1 MIFLQLHFVID
12 AEFVIKGVHANG
24 QVVALYLK
32 SAFPL
37 LAKRTIATNGGNVA
51 NEPGNLLDED
61 DLPKNSLDALK
72 CFVPR
77 RGSKKAPQEKSPPLM
92 ESFEIKAITEY
103 DYPRILNN
111 ILPSSIRILGW
122 CPVSSDFSARFS
134 CYKRTYRYFFPRRN
148 LDLDAMAKGLHLM
161 MGRHDFR
168 NLCKMNC
175 EQVYNFERVLLG
187 GKVVSPQTVYSVS
200 EESITTQESQQ
211 NISLSDRDMCH
222 VEISGQ
228 AFLWHQIRCIMS
240 ILFLIGRQL
249 EGPHLVEEL
258 LDIKTNPA
266 KPSYE
271 MASENALVL
280 QECSF
285 ANLTLGRSVK
295 NLWDVTK
302 VLEQRWEK
310 HALATERARDL
321 LATVKS
327 EAHVRWSDLAA
338 FVEQIAKERRR
349 KEQKRDGR
357 LNGKGEEEI
366 KQLLLEL
373 APCVE
378 MISWGNAVRVIEKVL
393 GVYPHLPNGCN
404 EATKGFTD
412 SSVHTPLMERAK
424 GTTYEEKVQSILGA
438 DTNDNDAAY
447 KSSKRRER
455 YEENIIKKRKT
466 EEEDKAFYDHMLKQG
481 GSSV

>member
-1 MIFLQLHFVID
+1 
-12 AEFVIKGVHANG
+12 
-24 QVVALYLK
+24 
-32 SAFPL
+32 
-37 LAKRTIATNGGNVA
+37 
-51 NEPGNLLDED
+51 
-61 DLPKNSLDALK
+61 
-72 CFVPR
+72 
-77 RGSKKAPQEKSPPLM
+77 
-92 ESFEIKAITEY
+92 
-103 DYPRILNN
+103 
-111 ILPSSIRILGW
+111 
-122 CPVSSDFSARFS
+122 
-134 CYKRTYRYFFPRRN
+134 
-148 LDLDAMAKGLHLM
+148 
-161 MGRHDFR
+161 
-168 NLCKMNC
+168 
-175 EQVYNFERVLLG
+175 
-187 GKVVSPQTVYSVS
+187 
-200 EESITTQESQQ
+200 
-211 NISLSDRDMCH
+211 
-222 VEISGQ
+222 
-228 AFLWHQIRCIMS
+228 MS

-249 EGPHLVEEL
+249 ESPDVVKEL
-258 LDIKTNPA
+258 LDTNANPA

-285 ANLTLGRSVK
+285 ANLSLGRSVK

-327 EAHVRWSDLAA
+327 EAHVRWTDLVA

-349 KEQKRDGR
+349 KEQKRDRR
-357 LNGKGEEEI
+357 LDDLGDEYI
-366 KQLLLEL
+366 KHLMLEL
-373 APCVE
+373 APSVE
-378 MISWGNAVRVIEKVL
+378 MISWGNAIRVIVKVL

-438 DTNDNDAAY
+438 DADDNDAAR

-466 EEEDKAFYDHMLKQG
+466 AEEDKAFYDHMLKQG